1 MCARMRGL
9 KNLEQLKAIQSA
21 WERLNFAYN
30 PNIAPTDTTPII
42 RTSSKNPKVEIAR
55 FGLVH
60 SWAKDTKSAFKF
72 INTRAET
79 VREKPAFKTAYQKRR
94 CIIPVLG
101 FYEWKD
107 EGGKK
112 QPYYFRLK
120 SGEAMPLIGIWE
132 YAELGGEK
140 IFSFSILTGEP
151 NDLIAPFHDRMPLA
165 TNDPL
170 HWLDL
175 SQDSLANLKI
185 FTPEDYEVYP
195 VNQIVNN
202 ARNKDIPDS
211 VFERA

>member
-9 KNLEQLKAIQSA
+9 KNLEQFIVMKELQRINIQ
-21 WERLNFAYN
+21 YN
-30 PNIAPTDTTPII
+30 PNIAPTDTALIV
-42 RTSSKNPKVEIAR
+42 RTGSEGIKAENAR

-60 SWAKDTKSAFKF
+60 SWAKDTKSAFKY

-79 VREKPAFKTAYQKRR
+79 IREKPAFKTAYQKRR

-101 FYEWKD
+101 FYEWK
-107 EGGKK
+107 EENGKK
-112 QPYYFRLK
+112 QPYYFKLK

-132 YAELGGEK
+132 FAEIGGEK

-151 NDLIAPFHDRMPLA
+151 NALVAPFHDRMPLA
-165 TNDPL
+165 TNDPF

-175 SQDSLANLKI
+175 NQDSLSAAK
-185 FTPEDYEVYP
+185 FFKPEEYEVYP
-195 VNQIVNN
+195 IDQIVNN
-202 ARNKDIPDS
+202 ARHKDIPDE